1 MAPGHETQ
9 TEGRQGLCIMKDSQI
24 FTWPVQ
30 PNSVNNYFNTL
41 SHQQIYRSILEL
53 FALDQ
58 SLVVWVCILGQ
69 NCPQTLKEIVR
80 HTYLVRFPVE
90 GGATVMLSFVLR
102 VLADLVFL
110 STVLGDISFLY
121 WGMMHQT
128 VILLL
133 DVIKIK
139 YSYCTCVYS
148 NSLFI

>member
-1 MAPGHETQ
+1 
-9 TEGRQGLCIMKDSQI
+9 MKHRLRASKVCASWRI
-24 FTWPVQ
+24 AKYLP
-30 PNSVNNYFNTL
+30 
-41 SHQQIYRSILEL
+41 
-53 FALDQ
+53 DQ
-58 SLVVWVCILGQ
+58 SNQTHSITIFIHWVTNKSTKAFC
-69 NCPQTLKEIVR
+69 NCLHLINHWLFEFAYWGRTVHKHWKKIVR

-110 STVLGDISFLY
+110 STVLGDMSFLY

-133 DVIKIK
+133 DVFKIK

-148 NSLFI
+148 YSLFI

>member
-1 MAPGHETQ
+1 
-9 TEGRQGLCIMKDSQI
+9 MKHRLRASKVCASWRI
-24 FTWPVQ
+24 AKYLP
-30 PNSVNNYFNTL
+30 
-41 SHQQIYRSILEL
+41 
-53 FALDQ
+53 DQ
-58 SLVVWVCILGQ
+58 SNQTQSITILIHGVTNKSTKAFC
-69 NCPQTLKEIVR
+69 NCFCTWSIISCLSLHIRTELSTNIEKKIVR

-110 STVLGDISFLY
+110 STVLGDMSFLY

-133 DVIKIK
+133 DVFKIK